1 MRESGVIASK
11 SNRLFSPVALGAILT
26 MALWAICYPL
36 ITLSLPYAPI
46 MLTAFIRAAMAG
58 CTLILIAVLLG
69 RPVPKGIKEYGYILA
84 IGITA
89 TSIGFWGM
97 FYAGSLI
104 TPGLATVLTNTQP
117 LIAGI
122 LGWHLLNERIGK
134 QALLGTLLGFAGI
147 VVISAE
153 SLLAKESQPLSGV
166 VFVVI
171 AATGIASSNILLKKA
186 ANSIDILFA
195 MGFQLLLGSIPLGL
209 LMLLQAPLPSLN
221 LNWEYTWI
229 LLTLAIP
236 GTALPF
242 IVWFWLMDKAPL
254 YKLNVYS
261 FLTPVFGLYFGYAY
275 FSETLSPVQWLGIL
289 LIIGAIPM
297 VTSLSR
303 KPEA

>member
-1 MRESGVIASK
+1 
-11 SNRLFSPVALGAILT
+11 
-26 MALWAICYPL
+26 
-36 ITLSLPYAPI
+36 
-46 MLTAFIRAAMAG
+46 MAG

-69 RPVPKGIKEYGYILA
+69 RPAPKGIKEYGYILA

-209 LMLLQAPLPSLN
+209 RC
-221 LNWEYTWI
+221 
-229 LLTLAIP
+229 
-236 GTALPF
+236 
-242 IVWFWLMDKAPL
+242 
-254 YKLNVYS
+254 
-261 FLTPVFGLYFGYAY
+261 
-275 FSETLSPVQWLGIL
+275 
-289 LIIGAIPM
+289 
-297 VTSLSR
+297 LSR
-303 KPEA
+303 

>member
-1 MRESGVIASK
+1 MAIINQ
-11 SNRLFSPVALGAILT
+11 SNRLFSPISLGAILT

-46 MLTAFIRAAMAG
+46 MATAFLRAAMAG
-58 CTLILIAVLLG
+58 SILILIAVFFG
-69 RPVPKGIKEYGYILA
+69 RPTPKNIKDYGYILA

-117 LIAGI
+117 LIAGL

-134 QALLGTLLGFAGI
+134 RALLGTLIGFSGI
-147 VVISAE
+147 FVISAE
-153 SLLAKESQPLSGV
+153 SLLKTESQPLSGIA
-166 VFVVI
+166 FVVI
-171 AATGIASSNILLKKA
+171 AATGIATSNILLKKA

-195 MGFQLLLGSIPLGL
+195 MGLQLLLGSIPLGFL
-209 LMLLQAPLPSLN
+209 LLFQAPLPPLN
-221 LNWEYTWI
+221 WSWEYTWI
-229 LLTLAIP
+229 LLTLALP

-242 IVWFWLMDKAPL
+242 ILWFWLMDKAPL

-261 FLTPVFGLYFGYAY
+261 FLTPVFGLYLGYTY
-275 FSETLSPVQWLGIL
+275 FSESLSSMQWVGVFLVIA
-289 LIIGAIPM
+289 AIPLANSSTRAA
-297 VTSLSR
+297 V
-303 KPEA
+303 

>member
-1 MRESGVIASK
+1 
-11 SNRLFSPVALGAILT
+11 
-26 MALWAICYPL
+26 
-36 ITLSLPYAPI
+36 
-46 MLTAFIRAAMAG
+46 MAG

-69 RPVPKGIKEYGYILA
+69 RPAPKGIKEYGYILA

-153 SLLAKESQPLSGV
+153 SLLAKESQALSGV